1 MAFCTK
7 CGQSVKDTANF
18 CGFCGQALGGVSSP
32 TKTSP
37 AEPSP
42 PTMKSWSS
50 DGGAQP
56 DVDIPGNPWIC
67 EPPRVS
73 NQALEPGEL
82 FSPKPNTS
90 PAARSG
96 PRGKLILFTILFA
109 AAGLILI
116 LAVAPEQTRWQN
128 FVGYVV
134 TEYYWMAIAGGA
146 VCLLLAGVFLVAAI
160 VSSGPRA

>member
-18 CGFCGQALGGVSSP
+18 CGFCGQALGGVS
-32 TKTSP
+32 
-37 AEPSP
+37 
-42 PTMKSWSS
+42 
-50 DGGAQP
+50 
-56 DVDIPGNPWIC
+56 
-67 EPPRVS
+67 PRLS

-96 PRGKLILFTILFA
+96 PRGKLFLFTILFA

-134 TEYYWMAIAGGA
+134 TEYYWMAIVGGA

-160 VSSGPRA
+160 VSSGPRS